1 MAALSVRITVLL
13 SFGSSLLKRGG
24 VAVQKR
30 KIKGKKIV
38 LLGLFDCSWLSNSN
52 IRVQLF
58 FGWILEYAGYEPPE
72 ECRADQG
79 ENADQKIIKT
89 SFLALQLAKNYEWVT
104 LSTHM
109 LFDFFFPN
117 LHSLSRC
124 QGILKFFSC
133 LQPLFLELQLGFI

>member
-1 MAALSVRITVLL
+1 MGLL
-13 SFGSSLLKRGG
+13 YEREVVSQFKRE
-24 VAVQKR
+24 KLR
-30 KIKGKKIV
+30 EKIV

-89 SFLALQLAKNYEWVT
+89 SFLALQLAKNYE
-104 LSTHM
+104 
-109 LFDFFFPN
+109 
-117 LHSLSRC
+117 
-124 QGILKFFSC
+124 
-133 LQPLFLELQLGFI
+133 